1 MSDDG
6 HTLPIDEPAS
16 HPVLEAERARARAL
30 VAGDRPAVERLLAE
44 ELRYIHATGVVHD
57 RAGYLAYLAGGPRFH
72 EVTLGEARV
81 LDLGDAA
88 LLTGRLLLR
97 FQRPGEA
104 TVQQAQSFVTA
115 LWRRQGGDWRL
126 TAFQSTRDPSA

>member
-1 MSDDG
+1 M
-6 HTLPIDEPAS
+6 PIDDPVS
-16 HPVLEAERARARAL
+16 HPVLEAERGRAQAL
-30 VAGDRPAVERLLAE
+30 VAGDRPAIERLLAE

-72 EVTLGEARV
+72 EVTLGDTRV
-81 LDLGDAA
+81 LDLGEAA

-104 TVQQAQSFVTA
+104 AAQQAQSFVTA
-115 LWRRQGGDWRL
+115 LWLRQGSAWRL